1 MIILGLKIKI
11 AVFWVSFS
19 IVSMFGFI
27 LIESLGVSLPA
38 LFQSIMSTANN
49 VFWVL
54 FPLLMAVLTLWLKDA
69 ASRWTNVIVG
79 IIFVISNTAYVIAFI
94 MSKSASMIITT
105 LFGLALIVLI
115 TIYSLRWPK
124 NKQI

>member
-1 MIILGLKIKI
+1 MGIPGLKTKI
-11 AVFWVSFS
+11 AVLWVSFS
-19 IVSMFGFI
+19 IVNFFGFI
-27 LIESLGVSLPA
+27 LIESLGISLPA
-38 LFQSIMSTANN
+38 LFQSMMGTANN

-54 FPLLMAVLTLWLKDA
+54 FPLLMAILTLCLKDA
-69 ASRWTNVIVG
+69 ASRWINVILG
-79 IIFVISNTAYVIAFI
+79 IIFVITNVAYVIAFI

-124 NKQI
+124 YKQT